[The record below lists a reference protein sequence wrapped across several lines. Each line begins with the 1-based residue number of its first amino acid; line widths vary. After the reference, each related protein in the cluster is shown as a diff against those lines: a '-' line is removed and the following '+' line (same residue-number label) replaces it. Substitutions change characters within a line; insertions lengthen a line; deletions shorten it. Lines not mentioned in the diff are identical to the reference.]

1 MAKGKRMK
9 KQKDK
14 NSPILLLLAILLIFG
29 GVAVFFYPNISNYF
43 AEKNQVEVIRKYDEM
58 IVKIDEQSLKDEFQR
73 AQIYNENLAG
83 DPVHDPFVV
92 GSGYALPTNYTSVLN
107 ITDDGIMAY
116 ISIPKISIYLPIYHG
131 TSSETLEKGVGHIQS
146 TSLPIGGQSTHSVL
160 TGHTGLPS
168 AELFTKLD
176 ELNVG
181 DIFYIHVLNEVLTY
195 KIYETKIILPDEI
208 GELQINGTNDYITL
222 VTCTPYGVNTHRLLV
237 KAERTE
243 YEAYDIPTDNT
254 TTQNPEIGEQ
264 ENNYYLT
271 GIEIGITVL
280 VILLILIIVLIILK
294 KHKNNI
300 RKGNTKNE

>member
-1 MAKGKRMK
+1 MAKGKRLK

-14 NSPILLLLAILLIFG
+14 SSLILLLLAILLIFG
-29 GVAVFFYPNISNYF
+29 GVAVFFYPNVSNYF
-43 AEKNQVEVIRKYDEM
+43 AEKNQVEIIRKYDEM
-58 IVKIDEQSLKDEFQR
+58 VVKIDEQGLKDEWQR

-83 DPVHDPFVV
+83 DPVHDPFVA

-116 ISIPKISIYLPIYHG
+116 ISIPKISVYLPIYHG

-146 TSLPIGGQSTHSVL
+146 TSLPIGGQSTHCVL

-168 AELFTKLD
+168 AELFTRLD
-176 ELNVG
+176 ELNIG

-195 KIYETKIILPDEI
+195 KVYETKIILPDEI
-208 GELQINGTNDYITL
+208 GELQINSKNDYITL

-243 YEAYDIPTDNT
+243 YEEYDNPDDNT
-254 TTQNPEIGEQ
+254 TQNLEIVEQ
-264 ENNYYLT
+264 KNNYYLT

-280 VILLILIIVLIILK
+280 VILFVLIIILIILK
-294 KHKNNI
+294 KYKNNT
-300 RKGNTKNE
+300 RKGNTKK

>member
-1 MAKGKRMK
+1 MAKGKRLK

-14 NSPILLLLAILLIFG
+14 SSLILLLLAILLIFG
-29 GVAVFFYPNISNYF
+29 GVAVFFYPNVSNYF
-43 AEKNQVEVIRKYDEM
+43 AEKNQVEIIRKYDEM
-58 IVKIDEQSLKDEFQR
+58 VVKIDEQGLKDEWQK

-83 DPVHDPFVV
+83 DPVHDPFVA

-116 ISIPKISIYLPIYHG
+116 ISIPKISVYLPIYHG

-146 TSLPIGGQSTHSVL
+146 TSLPVGGQSTHCVL

-168 AELFTKLD
+168 AELFTRLD
-176 ELNVG
+176 ELNIG

-195 KIYETKIILPDEI
+195 KVYETKIILPDEI
-208 GELQINGTNDYITL
+208 GELQINSKNDYITL

-243 YEAYDIPTDNT
+243 YEEYDNT
-254 TTQNPEIGEQ
+254 DDNTTQNPEIVEQ
-264 ENNYYLT
+264 KNNYYLT

-280 VILLILIIVLIILK
+280 IILFVLIIILIILK
-294 KHKNNI
+294 KYKNNI
-300 RKGNTKNE
+300 RKGNTKK